1 MSVILKQSDRFNL
14 EDPQLCPA
22 LKWKALF
29 VAAPVD
35 PTLPSTLD
43 HHYWCV
49 YTQTCLGP
57 DGALAEP
64 RPCSAPTRKC
74 HREAKRDAS

>member
-1 MSVILKQSDRFNL
+1 MKQSERFNT
-14 EDPQLCPA
+14 DHTALCPA
-22 LKWKALF
+22 LKWKSQF
-29 VAAPVD
+29 TAATDD
-35 PTLPSTLD
+35 PTVQSTLD

-64 RPCSAPTRKC
+64 FPCSQPLRKC
-74 HREAKRDAS
+74 HAKALKDAR